1 MAAATRALS
10 SGDAPKTVQFKVNGR
25 DSRQFPP
32 KWPLRK
38 TMNRAAVYIP
48 EKLFFKI
55 GEVCDITGVQAHVLR
70 YWESEFPMLA
80 PQKNRAGQRTYRK
93 RDVEMALRIK
103 ELLYEDQYTIAGAKK
118 KLVNEIRGA
127 SKLKVVT
134 PDMNASSVTAEEI
147 SPETITHAS
156 SLPQQVAS
164 APAMLASPSYASDEE
179 VAPAETGT
187 PLTDERRVAL
197 RRLREHMRELISLL
211 DASESKSDS
220 RRK

>member
-1 MAAATRALS
+1 
-10 SGDAPKTVQFKVNGR
+10 
-25 DSRQFPP
+25 
-32 KWPLRK
+32 
-38 TMNRAAVYIP
+38 MNRAAVYIP

-118 KLVNEIRGA
+118 KLVSEIRGA

-134 PDMNASSVTAEEI
+134 PDMSAGSLVGEEL
-147 SPETITHAS
+147 PQETTTPHAS
-156 SLPQQVAS
+156 TQTQPTPSALLP
-164 APAMLASPSYASDEE
+164 APPLAAPSYASDEE
-179 VAPAETGT
+179 VAPSEPEV
-187 PLTDERRVAL
+187 PLTDERRAAL

-211 DASESKSDS
+211 DASESRSDS